1 MRITALIT
9 SILLSSTAPVFAA
22 EPSWPDLRDALYG
35 ERELI
40 EAQNSILIDAPY
52 RTPDDARTQVAARI
66 QPPGGRMLDSV
77 TLILDEN
84 PMPVS
89 AVFKFDQPLPR
100 FFFDVTMRINGP
112 TPLHVI
118 AETTDGQ
125 LYVAEGYVKTSGQG
139 ACSAPPGTDPKLAL
153 ESLGEMLIGI
163 QEGARTASLS
173 DQLGTLAARDK
184 QLDLD
189 ISHPSHSG
197 MQMDQISLL
206 FIPMRY
212 VENVEVDL
220 NGEGYVDVTGSISLS
235 ENPQISLSVPNETR
249 SVDVTM
255 TDTDGTVTH
264 ASRALSGF

>member
-1 MRITALIT
+1 MKLTALT
-9 SILLSSTAPVFAA
+9 MPLVALAFPALA
-22 EPSWPDLRDALYG
+22 YEPAWPDLSDALYEG
-35 ERELI
+35 RVLNDGGQFI
-40 EAQNSILIDAPY
+40 AIDTPY
-52 RTPDDARTQVAARI
+52 RTGNDARTQIAAQI
-66 QPPGGRMLDSV
+66 AAPQGLLLGSV

-89 AVFKFDQPLPR
+89 AVFNFDAPLPR

-125 LYVAEGYVKTSGQG
+125 LFVAETFVKTSGQG
-139 ACSAPPGTDPKLAL
+139 ACSAPPGSDLSLAL
-153 ESLGEMLIGI
+153 ATLGEMTIGI
-163 QEGARTASLS
+163 DGTMGEGSVSEKLTALS
-173 DQLGTLAARDK
+173 MRQRR
-184 QLDLD
+184 LDLD
-189 ISHPSHSG
+189 ISHPSLSG

-212 VENVEVDL
+212 VETVEIDL
-220 NGEGYVDVTGSISLS
+220 DGHGYVDMTGSISLS
-235 ENPQISLSVPNETR
+235 ENPRVSLSVPGQTQ

-264 ASRALSGF
+264 ANKRLTGY